1 MVSIQTDLKES
12 FAPTIGATFKY
23 ILTNSEDEQIVRV
36 ASQMVCSSYNNLGLP
51 YIYHGIGRTNNF
63 LESVNVG
70 YSVGIYNSTSTDTEA
85 RSDQMRVWS
94 PIIPNS

>member
-1 MVSIQTDLKES
+1 MIYNNVYFDAFYIKAAMVSIQTDLKENFS
-12 FAPTIGATFKY
+12 PTVGATFKY

-70 YSVGIYNSTSTDTEA
+70 YSVSTASKNEG
-85 RSDQMRVWS
+85 RSD
-94 PIIPNS
+94 